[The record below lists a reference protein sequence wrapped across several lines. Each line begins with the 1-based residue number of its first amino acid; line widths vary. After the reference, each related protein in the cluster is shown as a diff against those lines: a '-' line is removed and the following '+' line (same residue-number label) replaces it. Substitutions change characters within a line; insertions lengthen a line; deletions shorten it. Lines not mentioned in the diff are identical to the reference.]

1 MDSNVNDNLE
11 RYSIIDDKN
20 SREIVLLRGK
30 GCFWKKCTFCD
41 YHFDYSLDDNANFLL
56 NKEVLANVKGLYKKL
71 EIVNSGSFSEL
82 DDNSINEI
90 LRVCK
95 ANDIDEIS
103 VELHW
108 GFRKDIEKIKNTFSP
123 IKVNFKIGIET
134 FDIDFR
140 ENVLKK
146 GMGNAKSEDIKKY
159 FQDCCL
165 LFGIEGQTKEQILE
179 DIKIASENFNRVCIN
194 IFNENNT
201 SCVKDKKLIDWFVT
215 DVYEKIKDDNKF
227 DILID
232 NTDFGIG

>member
-1 MDSNVNDNLE
+1 MNELE
-11 RYSIIDDKN
+11 RYSIIDNKN
-20 SREIVLLRGK
+20 CREIVLLRGS

-41 YHFDYSLDDNANFLL
+41 YHFDYSNNENDNFLL
-56 NKEVLANVKGLYKKL
+56 NRKVLARVSGVYNKL

-82 DDNSINEI
+82 DKDSVNEILKTCNEKGINEI
-90 LRVCK
+90 Y
-95 ANDIDEIS
+95 

-108 GFRKDIEKIKNTFSP
+108 GFRKDIDKIKKLFSP

-146 GMGNAKSEDIKKY
+146 GMGKATSDDIKEF

-165 LFGIEGQTKEQILE
+165 LIGIKGQTKEQILK
-179 DIKIASENFNRVCIN
+179 DISIASENFNRVCIN

-201 SCVKDKKLIDWFVT
+201 DCKRDNDLISWFVT
-215 DVYEKIKDDNKF
+215 DVYDKIKDDDKY
-227 DILID
+227 DVLID